1 MKKVNND
8 MERLINNY
16 IAYLKDIKN
25 LSPKSIKSYI
35 PVVKEMIEYC
45 GFKRIDDIQNSTIIQ
60 LQNWLNKKRNE
71 GLSNQSLNR
80 RIASCKSFYGYLCAF
95 RIIDFNASK
104 ELKQLRIESKG
115 HAEDTKNITK
125 IRNYVKSEYN
135 LKKNFNNLRNI
146 LIVEILFQNA
156 LRNFEIRS
164 LNVDTIDRET
174 GEYTITQKGGSKK
187 QCVLSDK
194 ALDLYN
200 KYLDERLKINAKDN
214 SLFISSYKQRL
225 SSSGL
230 EKIISN
236 ITKSV
241 GITNFTPHTAR
252 HTSLTAYMENGFNVT
267 ETAKLAGHS
276 DPRTTYSFYY
286 HPNTDTKRKM
296 VSIWD

>member
-1 MKKVNND
+1 MKNINND
-8 MERLINNY
+8 MEKVINGY
-16 IAYLKDIKN
+16 IKYLEDIKN
-25 LSPKSIKSYI
+25 LSPKSIKVYI
-35 PVVKEMIEYC
+35 PRVKDMIKFC
-45 GFKRIDDIQNSTIIQ
+45 KFSTLNDIQNSTIIQ
-60 LQNWLNKKRNE
+60 LKYWLDSKKDY
-71 GLSNQSLNR
+71 SNQYINQC
-80 RIASCKSFYGYLCAF
+80 IATAKSFYGFLVAYRL
-95 RIIDFNASK
+95 IDFNPAK

-252 HTSLTAYMENGFNVT
+252 HTSLTAYMEKGFSVT
-267 ETAKLAGHS
+267 ETAKMAGHS
-276 DPRTTYSFYY
+276 NPNTTYSFYY
-286 HPNTDTKRKM
+286 HPNTDSKKKM
-296 VSIWD
+296 VNIWD

>member
-1 MKKVNND
+1 MEKVNN

-115 HAEDTKNITK
+115 KIGNTGQVDK
-125 IRNYVKSEYN
+125 IRTYLESEYN
-135 LKKNFNNLRNI
+135 RKPNYMNMRNR
-146 LIVEILFQNA
+146 LIVEVMLNCA
-156 LRNFEIRS
+156 LRNSELRQ
-164 LNVDTIDRET
+164 LNIDSINPNT
-174 GEYTITQKGGSKK
+174 GEFTVIQKGGGIKS
-187 QCVLSDK
+187 CVLSSK
-194 ALDLYN
+194 TLQLYN
-200 KYLDERLKINAKDN
+200 EYMIERNRIPSKDN
-214 SLFISSYKQRL
+214 SLFLSSYKSRISIGGLERL
-225 SSSGL
+225 IHKITEVTGQILNPHDLRHISATKYVEAGFSCDEVAKLLGHSSS
-230 EKIISN
+230 N
-236 ITKSV
+236 
-241 GITNFTPHTAR
+241 
-252 HTSLTAYMENGFNVT
+252 
-267 ETAKLAGHS
+267 
-276 DPRTTYSFYY
+276 TTFRFYY
-286 HPNTDTKRKM
+286 HQDNDNKKKM
-296 VSIWD
+296 VENTWD

>member
-1 MKKVNND
+1 MKNVN
-8 MERLINNY
+8 MEKIISDY
-16 IAYLKDIKN
+16 IKYLQEIKN

-35 PVVKEMIEYC
+35 PVVKEMIKDC
-45 GFKRIDDIQNSTIIQ
+45 NFKTIEDIQNSNVVI
-60 LQNWLNKKRNE
+60 LQNWLNGKKNE
-71 GLSNQSLNR
+71 GLSSQSINR
-80 RIASCKSFYGYLCAF
+80 RIASCKSFYSYLYAF
-95 RIIDFNASK
+95 RIINFNASK

-115 HAEDTKNITK
+115 HAENTENITK
-125 IRNYVKSEYN
+125 IRNYVKSEYD
-135 LKKNFNNLRNI
+135 LKKSFNNLRNI

-174 GEYTITQKGGSKK
+174 GEYKIKQKGGSIKK
-187 QCVLSDK
+187 CVLSDK

-286 HPNTDTKRKM
+286 HPNTDTKKKM

>member
-1 MKKVNND
+1 MEKVNN

-115 HAEDTKNITK
+115 KIGNTGQVDK
-125 IRNYVKSEYN
+125 IRTYLESEYN
-135 LKKNFNNLRNI
+135 RKPNYMNMRNR
-146 LIVEILFQNA
+146 LIVEVMLNCA
-156 LRNFEIRS
+156 LRNSELRQ
-164 LNVDTIDRET
+164 LNIDSINPNT
-174 GEYTITQKGGSKK
+174 GEFTVIQKGGGIKS
-187 QCVLSDK
+187 CVLSSK
-194 ALDLYN
+194 TLQLYN
-200 KYLDERLKINAKDN
+200 EYMIERNRIPSKDN
-214 SLFISSYKQRL
+214 SLFLSSYKSRISIGGLEGLIHKITEVTGQILNPHDLRHISATKYVEAGFSCDEVAKL
-225 SSSGL
+225 LGHSSS
-230 EKIISN
+230 N
-236 ITKSV
+236 
-241 GITNFTPHTAR
+241 
-252 HTSLTAYMENGFNVT
+252 
-267 ETAKLAGHS
+267 
-276 DPRTTYSFYY
+276 TTFRFYY
-286 HPNTDTKRKM
+286 HQDNDNKKKM
-296 VSIWD
+296 VENTWD

>member
-1 MKKVNND
+1 MKNVN
-8 MERLINNY
+8 MEKIISDY
-16 IAYLKDIKN
+16 IKYLQEIKN

-35 PVVKEMIEYC
+35 PVVKEMIKDC
-45 GFKRIDDIQNSTIIQ
+45 NFKTIEDIQNSNVVI
-60 LQNWLNKKRNE
+60 LQNWLNGKKNE
-71 GLSNQSLNR
+71 GLSSQSINR
-80 RIASCKSFYGYLCAF
+80 RIASCKSFYSYLYAF
-95 RIIDFNASK
+95 RIINFNASK

-115 HAEDTKNITK
+115 HAENTENITK
-125 IRNYVKSEYN
+125 IRNYVKSEYD
-135 LKKNFNNLRNI
+135 LKKSFNNLRNI

-174 GEYTITQKGGSKK
+174 GEYKIKQKGGSIKK
-187 QCVLSDK
+187 CVLSDK

-252 HTSLTAYMENGFNVT
+252 HTSLTAYMENGFSVT
-267 ETAKLAGHS
+267 ETAKMAGHS
-276 DPRTTYSFYY
+276 DPKTTYSFYY
-286 HPNTDTKRKM
+286 HPNTDTKKKM
-296 VSIWD
+296 VNIWD